1 MSIQKLIGSIRFFK
15 LIRQDFSL
23 NAERK
28 KPRICLNL
36 DPYIILKKKTNQNFP
51 FDGQI
56 GYRSSCMDF
65 LTTKIFRFLV
75 ILHDAA
81 GPVESTTQGSGF
93 CNFAP
98 RFPRSCFLGHV
109 NGLFFYFYIKVL
121 VNGRIPCSVVSHLNQ
136 KCQSKKRSNIYL
148 CPSDMECTGNNRAK
162 ELVVFKSEK
171 IDVIFFFT
179 KKLKA
184 TSQSAL
190 CRKHIHGII

>member
-28 KPRICLNL
+28 KNL
-36 DPYIILKKKTNQNFP
+36 YLFTLGPVHQFEKKTNQNFP
-51 FDGQI
+51 IDGQI
-56 GYRSSCMDF
+56 GYGSSCMGF
-65 LTTKIFRFLV
+65 LTTKIFRLLV

-98 RFPRSCFLGHV
+98 RFPRSCILGHV

-136 KCQSKKRSNIYL
+136 K
-148 CPSDMECTGNNRAK
+148 
-162 ELVVFKSEK
+162 F
-171 IDVIFFFT
+171 
-179 KKLKA
+179 
-184 TSQSAL
+184 
-190 CRKHIHGII
+190 